1 MKRWRATKDVI
12 DGEIVATMVEVA
24 TNGYYLA
31 SEVDE
36 LLDRLRRDLN
46 LTQLSLNLL
55 WDEPRDTTGEL
66 F

>member
-1 MKRWRATKDVI
+1 MKRWIATKDVI

-46 LTQLSLNLL
+46 LTQLSLNLS
-55 WDEPRDTTGEL
+55 WDEPRDTTGGL

>member
-46 LTQLSLNLL
+46 LTQLSLNLS
-55 WDEPRDTTGEL
+55 WDEPRDTTGGL